1 LEDLG
6 QGHRGQIPLD
16 RHDLALVVKAR
27 LCGGFGKLP
36 PRYCREHRRLL
47 DSPIVEIYKVPRR
60 ELDVRILLDDGRT
73 LDGSLFASITDSMG
87 GPEDALHFLNSNS
100 EDFIPLMCG
109 KDSFLL
115 NKAGIIW
122 VQLSGESAREVA
134 ESHNTGRSVPVRL
147 SLAGGL
153 SVVGTLSIVMPPER
167 NRVLDYMNAMGRFV
181 PLFGDG
187 VATLVQRGFVVS
199 VRSADGNGASSS

>member
-1 LEDLG
+1 M
-6 QGHRGQIPLD
+6 
-16 RHDLALVVKAR
+16 
-27 LCGGFGKLP
+27 
-36 PRYCREHRRLL
+36 
-47 DSPIVEIYKVPRR
+47 EIYRVPKR

-73 LDGSLFASITDSMG
+73 LDGSLFASFTGCGD
-87 GPEDALHFLNSNS
+87 GPEDALHFLNTSS
-100 EDFIPLMCG
+100 EDFIPLVCG

-122 VQLSGESAREVA
+122 VQVTGEGANEIASSNR
-134 ESHNTGRSVPVRL
+134 TGRPVPVRL
-147 SLAGGL
+147 TLTGGL

-167 NRVLDYMNAMGRFV
+167 NRVVDYMNAAGRFL

-199 VRSADGNGASSS
+199 VRSAEGDGSGKL